1 MKYLRIVFSI
11 VILLVV
17 VLVSAAICLVILV
30 DPNKLKPVL
39 IEEVAK
45 KTGYQL
51 AIEGQLSWSFYPKP
65 SIKIEHMVLS
75 SPRQSQ
81 PLADL
86 RDIKMTLSLMPL
98 LRGEKTLRGDIDVAD
113 VKLMALR
120 VQSAHIGVHWKKG
133 TVSLQPMIA
142 SLYTGQLQGI
152 AHGSNFTTVP
162 HWDWDVQLSNIQ
174 LGLLL
179 RDLSKDDKL
188 TLSGIGQVTW
198 RAATSGNTTQYMLQN
213 LNGVSRFSV
222 QNGVVE
228 GIDLNYLLQTAD
240 ALISKQ
246 PITVPT
252 NINRTVFQQ
261 LTGSTT
267 IQHGVAQIDSL
278 SLVSPALMATG
289 RGTFNLIERTID
301 LQLQITPQTNAN
313 IQWLVPV
320 WMTGTLDRPT
330 VRLDRLELEKFI
342 IKRQLEK
349 LKNKA
354 NDEIKKHIP
363 GKAGEF
369 LQRLLS
375 Q

>member
-1 MKYLRIVFSI
+1 
-11 VILLVV
+11 
-17 VLVSAAICLVILV
+17 
-30 DPNKLKPVL
+30 
-39 IEEVAK
+39 
-45 KTGYQL
+45 
-51 AIEGQLSWSFYPKP
+51 
-65 SIKIEHMVLS
+65 
-75 SPRQSQ
+75 
-81 PLADL
+81 
-86 RDIKMTLSLMPL
+86 
-98 LRGEKTLRGDIDVAD
+98 
-113 VKLMALR
+113 
-120 VQSAHIGVHWKKG
+120 
-133 TVSLQPMIA
+133 MIA

-213 LNGVSRFSV
+213 LNGMSRFSV